1 MPAANEAQ
9 LASVRAA
16 FEKQEKKKH
25 DVAISRS
32 AAGKKWCGIV
42 D

>member
-25 DVAISRS
+25 DVALNP
-32 AAGKKWCGIV
+32 KP
-42 D
+42 